1 MNNKLASRGANEGFE
16 MSQADIAEKLFLHVN
31 TVGTTE
37 KRALEKVKQMLAER
51 NITAQNIFED

>member
-1 MNNKLASRGANEGFE
+1 MNNKLINRGANEGFE

-51 NITAQNIFED
+51 NITAQNILED

>member
-1 MNNKLASRGANEGFE
+1 MNNKLAHRGANDGFE

-37 KRALEKVKQMLAER
+37 KRALEKVKQLLAER